1 MYSNILKNHTFV
13 LFIICVIFSSTDKQI
28 FQEES
33 IEMLKTLGL
42 ISNKC
47 SSNFMLFFP
56 KDYEKKTIKIIYNY
70 FKKDGWRKHGSI
82 I

>member
-1 MYSNILKNHTFV
+1 MFF
-13 LFIICVIFSSTDKQI
+13 FIICDKCYSTGKQI

-33 IEMLKTLGL
+33 IEILKTLTL
-42 ISNKC
+42 ISNKWAKC

>member
-42 ISNKC
+42 ISNKWVKC

-56 KDYEKKTIKIIYNY
+56 KDYEMNNRNNI
-70 FKKDGWRKHGSI
+70 
-82 I
+82 